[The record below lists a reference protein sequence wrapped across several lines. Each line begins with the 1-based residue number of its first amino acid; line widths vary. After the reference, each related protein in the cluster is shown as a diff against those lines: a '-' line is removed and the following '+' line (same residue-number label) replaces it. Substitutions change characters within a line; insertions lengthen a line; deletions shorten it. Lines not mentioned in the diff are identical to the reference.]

1 MQREP
6 KGLWDVMWMGW
17 RGQEKQGLETQEQEL
32 SSSSSISHCQGPE
45 ASCRASSLAGTL
57 RSLLPVPLP
66 QLEDCSPCL
75 VDSRGLLPRLDVGT
89 PQHATKQPPSPRR
102 SSAAGV

>member
-1 MQREP
+1 MDGVERARKAGAGNARAGAVPSAAASPTAKALQAL
-6 KGLWDVMWMGW
+6 KLAA
-17 RGQEKQGLETQEQEL
+17 
-32 SSSSSISHCQGPE
+32 GP
-45 ASCRASSLAGTL
+45 A
-57 RSLLPVPLP
+57 PWQVPCDPCLP